1 MGSLTASVPDGFT
14 FLKRHQTA
22 LVQRL
27 KSVESVL
34 EHLRE
39 QNVISEFPEHKE
51 CVNTGVLTHWST
63 FGKISIFLTQ
73 IGQPP
78 NR

>member
-1 MGSLTASVPDGFT
+1 MNHGTKLCSLTSSVPDGFT

-39 QNVISEFPEHKE
+39 QNVISK
-51 CVNTGVLTHWST
+51 
-63 FGKISIFLTQ
+63 FLED
-73 IGQPP
+73 IEYII
-78 NR
+78 